1 MCRVREYSS
10 LMYSAACHPLT
21 GEIRLRI
28 FGSPDLSVFLRD
40 LVSAGDSVYSCET
53 AFEISGTPVKT
64 RVICTGTW
72 VKTRSIFLAIV
83 IISSPL
89 SSVCGMWIFEYF
101 FDLLTPYTHFP
112 VMMCRVREYCSLMYS
127 AAWYHVHI
135 LTPYTP
141 SPASMCRV
149 SVSQKNIRILPC
161 SRIHSTW
168 IFSRPAHRV
177 WFWQS
182 QRLSRRCCDKTIRER
197 RWGKRQSQTL
207 RQSRARYGLR
217 V

>member
-1 MCRVREYSS
+1 MPSAHGGDQTSDIWISRSISFPERSCECWGLRLLLWNCVWNFGDSRENVCDLYGD
-10 LMYSAACHPLT
+10 L
-21 GEIRLRI
+21 GENSINFFGNSNYFKSGGDLLRLWHVNIRI
-28 FGSPDLSVFLRD
+28 FFDF
-40 LVSAGDSVYSCET
+40 
-53 AFEISGTPVKT
+53 
-64 RVICTGTW
+64 
-72 VKTRSIFLAIV
+72 
-83 IISSPL
+83 
-89 SSVCGMWIFEYF
+89 F

-182 QRLSRRCCDKTIRER
+182 QRLSRRCCDTTIRER

-207 RQSRARYGLR
+207 RQSRVRYGLR